1 MALHSLIYMFVACRV
16 GGVAHSTHDGAIAHR
31 VIGTEPGT
39 DKDCVRVLV
48 MEIALVCFVHGSK
61 KDVGVGVV
69 RAVAWLCPGR
79 PVSLLEAVSLRRTH
93 SYIHT
98 VHTNIITRFRE
109 NYWTHLLDSIRPFV
123 LLGCRTAVDCH
134 RVGGA
139 GAGGGVWVVERRG
152 AAAGR
157 WAPRSH

>member
-109 NYWTHLLDSIRPFV
+109 NYWTHLR
-123 LLGCRTAVDCH
+123 A
-134 RVGGA
+134 
-139 GAGGGVWVVERRG
+139 E
-152 AAAGR
+152 
-157 WAPRSH
+157 